1 MDCKT
6 EKTRTTVVGF
16 LTPANADRHECD
28 VLSWRCFRRIA
39 GLLASLIAL
48 SLPAATMAAEW
59 QSIESIA
66 RTAETFVKQHY
77 GNHDDRVRP
86 VAGYLDAR
94 LRLARC
100 DASLEAFIRR
110 GTKVSSRTVVGVRC
124 VGSSPW
130 KVYVP
135 VDVVVTET
143 VLIAKKTLPQGKS
156 LTPADVIREKRDVS
170 MFRNGYLSSVEE
182 LVDQRLKRQ
191 VEAGR
196 VITPSMLVADK
207 LIRRGQAVTLVVK
220 NDHINIRMAGLALA
234 DGVLNQRIRVEN
246 TNSGRVV
253 EGIVRS
259 REYVEVLVR

>member
-1 MDCKT
+1 MESNTRKVRKTAVGLLTSARDC
-6 EKTRTTVVGF
+6 
-16 LTPANADRHECD
+16 RHEVD
-28 VLSWRCFRRIA
+28 AARSRLRSRPGR
-39 GLLASLIAL
+39 LLAIVLCL
-48 SLPAATMAAEW
+48 LPISATANEW
-59 QSIESIA
+59 QSVESIA
-66 RTAETFVKQHY
+66 RTAETFVKEHY
-77 GNHDDRVRP
+77 GSHDDRVRP

-100 DASLEAFIRR
+100 DAPPEAFVRR

-124 VGSSPW
+124 VGSKPW

-143 VLIAKKTLPQGKS
+143 VLIAKRTLPKGKS
-156 LTPADVIREKRDVS
+156 LTPADVVMELRDVS
-170 MFRNGYLSSVEE
+170 MFRSGYLSSVDE

-196 VITPSMLVADK
+196 VITPSMLAADK
-207 LIRRGQAVTLVVK
+207 LIRRGQAVTLVVR
-220 NDHINIRMAGLALA
+220 NDQINIHMAGRALA

-259 REYVEVLVR
+259 REYVEILVR